1 MYEREAITTMTRES
15 GAEQPGSAVS
25 ARSRA
30 ARAAADR
37 HSRRVRT
44 FKIALP
50 VFGIGALVLIGVL
63 TWVKMHFMTGI
74 DVKKVLFSDKGLT
87 MVEPR
92 LSGRSEGRT
101 YDVAAAKAFQ
111 KIEDPKVINLEGID
125 GRLEMADGVSARI
138 EATKGLYDGT
148 HENLTLEG
156 SVKVTTS
163 NGWTATSGSAAVDLT
178 SGGIRAAESVRIVGP
193 TATIESDTLDLS
205 ESGHRAVFTGSVRMT
220 VIPGDGGATDPA
232 TTTVKQ

>member
-1 MYEREAITTMTRES
+1 MYEEEAVTTTHGI
-15 GAEQPGSAVS
+15 GAGHPGSAAV
-25 ARSRA
+25 ARGRA
-30 ARAAADR
+30 ARAEADR

-50 VFGIGALVLIGVL
+50 VLGIGALVLIGVL

-74 DVKKVLFSDKGLT
+74 DVKKVLFSEKGLT

-92 LSGRSEGRT
+92 LSGRAEGRT
-101 YDVAAAKAFQ
+101 YDVSAAKAFQ

-138 EATKGLYDGT
+138 EAGKGLYDGT
-148 HENLTLEG
+148 HENLTLQG

-163 NGWTATSGSAAVDLT
+163 NGWVATSGSAAIDLT
-178 SGGIRAAESVRIVGP
+178 TGGIRAAETVRIAGP
-193 TATIESDTLDLS
+193 TATIESDTLDLT
-205 ESGHRAVFTGSVRMT
+205 ESGHRAVFAGSVRMT
-220 VIPGDGGATDPA
+220 VIPGDGGATEPA